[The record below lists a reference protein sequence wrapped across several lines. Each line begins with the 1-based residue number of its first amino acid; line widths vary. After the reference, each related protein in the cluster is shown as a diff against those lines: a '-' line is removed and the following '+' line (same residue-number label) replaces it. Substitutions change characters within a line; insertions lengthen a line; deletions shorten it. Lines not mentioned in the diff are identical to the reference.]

1 LCGMLT
7 LGVHTQSVTIG
18 TSSGKKRPPSAASPF
33 STTVSNESL
42 EKLAGC
48 RDIPYVEEAYAVVTT
63 SGREIDLR
71 SSMSP
76 PRRAVRHDV
85 DNVCSMEAGD
95 DVLAMTFR
103 RRLSC

>member
-1 LCGMLT
+1 MFWEASSCAKPTCLT
-7 LGVHTQSVTIG
+7 RRIHTQSFTAG

-48 RDIPYVEEAYAVVTT
+48 RDIPHVEEAYAVVTA
-63 SGREIDLR
+63 SGREVDLR

-76 PRRAVRHDV
+76 LRRAVRHDV

-95 DVLAMTFR
+95 
-103 RRLSC
+103 